1 MSVFLFSHIAD
12 CDGITPVILAKLVFD
27 RVDYKLL
34 DNPIDEEFLNFVSN
48 YDFSEYDYIFMT
60 DLCINENTIEKL
72 DADFIKKFRVFDH
85 HISNMCMNKY
95 DFIDVV
101 DKDELKQSG
110 TSLFYN
116 YLCKHFEND
125 LLNKSV
131 TKTIVDIVRLAD
143 TWAFTEENK
152 EANFALVDFLAIMG
166 ISEYINYFYNFI
178 LNNDDFY
185 LEEKF
190 QFLFDVESRRKQLY
204 VEEKDKQ
211 LIKAFIKPYNVGI
224 VFAENYRS
232 ILGNELSK
240 KHEELDF
247 IIIINLARCIS
258 YRTIKEDIDLSQFAS
273 IYGGKGHKKSSGSS
287 LPNGLKELIIKNIFE
302 EAIIYEK

>member
-178 LNNDDFY
+178 LNNADFY